1 MGCGPSSGCA
11 EVLNSRW
18 STWLGIPAGAIGALD
33 YLVMF
38 AATLFVGAGRSASVR
53 GRAWAVLV
61 VTAVAAAGAAIWFV
75 FLQFEVLGDWCKYCL
90 TVHACGLVAAG
101 LVFWRVPAVLRGT
114 RLSVAGLVGLAAVCA
129 LVFGQLLVPPKS
141 YQIQTSRGPTS
152 SASSSVTRPSAG
164 SGRHSP
170 YGAL

>member
-114 RLSVAGLVGLAAVCA
+114 RPSVHWFSGNCWFRQSPIRSRPAGGRL
-129 LVFGQLLVPPKS
+129 
-141 YQIQTSRGPTS
+141 R
-152 SASSSVTRPSAG
+152 RPAP
-164 SGRHSP
+164 RSP
-170 YGAL
+170 DRARDRDGILRMAR